1 VVTGLT
7 AVEYTPFMRKPDAL
21 LFDLWGTL
29 LNSVEF
35 DPQKGHAAVLETC
48 ENPNGVSLD
57 QVMDLG
63 RRVVSATVAR
73 EEESALEFTQ
83 ASLLKMSTDAFGL
96 RPRLSVEESEW
107 VFWRASLQVSI
118 IDGVRDL
125 LRGAE
130 SLGLPMGVVS
140 NSSFA
145 ACTLER
151 ELETQGI
158 RGYFRFVISSADYG
172 VRKPDPLIFE
182 VALRRLGLEAGK
194 VWFAGDNVGYDIIGA
209 SQAGIFPVAFNP
221 RKPIPEAVGEH
232 AVITTWSQLLPLVA
246 SAPSS

>member
-1 VVTGLT
+1 
-7 AVEYTPFMRKPDAL
+7 
-21 LFDLWGTL
+21 
-29 LNSVEF
+29 
-35 DPQKGHAAVLETC
+35 
-48 ENPNGVSLD
+48 
-57 QVMDLG
+57 VMDLG

-83 ASLLKMSTDAFGL
+83 ASLLKMIADAFEL
-96 RPRLSVEESEW
+96 RPRLGPVESEW
-107 VFWRASLQVSI
+107 VFWRASLQVSLV
-118 IDGVRDL
+118 DGVSDL
-125 LRGAE
+125 LHGVE

-151 ELETQGI
+151 ELEAQGI

-182 VALRRLGLEAGK
+182 VALRRLGFDAGQ

-209 SQAGIFPVAFNP
+209 SQAGLFPVAFNP
-221 RKPIPEAVGEH
+221 RARIPETVGEH
-232 AVITTWSQLLPLVA
+232 AVITAWSQLAALIEA
-246 SAPSS
+246 AGAG